1 MQNMYSENV
10 LKNYIYKKLYIKK
23 SISINVAD
31 LFSSKSSERE
41 LKGHLGT
48 RRALVH
54 SGTQG
59 T

>member
-31 LFSSKSSERE
+31 LFSSKSTEKE
-41 LKGHLGT
+41 LKGYLDT
-48 RRALVH
+48 
-54 SGTQG
+54 
-59 T
+59 